1 MTQSKNPNNNPEY
14 DGIYG
19 NLTSYG
25 DEGFSKY
32 LRRTFLASAGLDSED
47 IHRPV
52 VGIAHTISDYTTCHR
67 DMDQMVDAV
76 KRGVLEAG
84 GIPFVFPTISL
95 GEILISP
102 TSMLYRNLMAL
113 ETEEM
118 IRAYP
123 MDAVVLLGGCDKTV
137 PAQLMAALSVDKPAI
152 FVVTGPMR
160 TGNVGPERLG
170 ACTDCRRNWAK
181 YRSGEIDTQQINE
194 YELNLTPTGGTCMV
208 MGSASTIACVT
219 ETLGLMLPRGGTAPS
234 GSGERLR
241 LSVQSGRLAVK
252 LGLEKIKPSDILTKE
267 SFINAMTVMAAI
279 SGSTNTI
286 IHLTAI
292 ARRMGIDLTLEDFH
306 QVSKETPLLVNCKP
320 AGQYYLEDMHKS
332 GGVPVLLKTLEPLL
346 HTETKTVYGKTLG
359 QSIASEKA
367 PGDWQDVIFTLAK
380 PLSGKGALVAL
391 KGSLAPDGAVIK
403 KAAASPHLLKHKG
416 PAVVF
421 VSPEDAAARLD
432 DPALGITPD
441 HILVLK
447 YGGPIASGMPEAGSL
462 PIPRY
467 LAEQGIKDMVR
478 ISDARMSG
486 TAYGTVVLHVSPEAA
501 AGGPLALVQDG
512 DIIELDVEEQR
523 LDLMVSEKELIKR
536 RQNWQAPEKPK
547 RGYRKLYAEHVQQ
560 AHLGADLDFLV

>member
-1 MTQSKNPNNNPEY
+1 MKDSSNKEY
-14 DGIYG
+14 EGIYA

-52 VGIAHTISDYTTCHR
+52 VGIAHTMSDYTTCHR
-67 DMDQMVDAV
+67 DMDQIVDAV

-123 MDAVVLLGGCDKTV
+123 MDSVVLLGGCDKTV
-137 PAQLMAALSVDKPAI
+137 PAQLMGAISADKPSV

-181 YRSGEIDTQQINE
+181 YRGGQLSDKEISEI
-194 YELNLTPTGGTCMV
+194 ELNLTPTGGTCMV
-208 MGSASTIACVT
+208 MGSASTIALVT
-219 ETLGLMLPRGGTAPS
+219 ETMGLSLPKSGSAPS

-241 LSVQSGRLAVK
+241 LSAQSGRLAVK
-252 LGLEKIKPSDILTKE
+252 LGLEKIKPSDILSRD
-267 SFINAMTVMAAI
+267 SFINAMTVMAAV

-292 ARRMGIDLTLEDFH
+292 AKRAGIELTLDDFH
-306 QVSKETPLLVNCKP
+306 EISSRVPLLVNCKP
-320 AGQYYLEDMHKS
+320 AGEHYLEDLHRS
-332 GGVPVLLKTLEPLL
+332 GGLPVLLKTLEPLL
-346 HTETKTVYGKTLG
+346 KTNTKTVFGKTLG
-359 QSIASEKA
+359 ESIQDASQ
-367 PGDWQDVIFTLAK
+367 PGDWQDVIFPLTK
-380 PLSGKGALVAL
+380 PLGDKGALVAL

-403 KAAASPHLLKHKG
+403 KAAASPHLFKHKG

-421 VSPEDAAARLD
+421 TSPEDAANRID
-432 DPALGITPD
+432 DPSLNITKD
-441 HILVLK
+441 HVLVMK
-447 YGGPIASGMPEAGSL
+447 YAGPIGAGMPEAGSL
-462 PIPRY
+462 PIPRH
-467 LAEQGIKDMVR
+467 LAEQGVKDMVR

-501 AGGPLALVQDG
+501 AGGPLALVEDG
-512 DIIELDVEEQR
+512 DIIELDVENR
-523 LDLMVSEKELIKR
+523 KIDLLVEENELKR
-536 RQNWQAPEKPK
+536 RKEIWKQPELPE
-547 RGYRKLYAEHVQQ
+547 RGYRKLYAKSVLQ
-560 AHLGADLDFLV
+560 AHLGADFDFLV